1 MPAAAAVRL
10 TWKALGPDPYDRDR
24 GDSSDSGRSTGMLWP
39 AVATNTASEVPPTRA
54 RAPRREMV
62 GRPGL
67 AATRLSPAA
76 SSSPGMGASGDVAAS
91 PVASSARKLR
101 ERNARHIRPN
111 LRATCTVNPAMK
123 AHAP

>member
-67 AATRLSPAA
+67 AGDQTVAGGVVEPGDGRFRPTWRPARWPARPGSCGSATPAT
-76 SSSPGMGASGDVAAS
+76 
-91 PVASSARKLR
+91 SAR
-101 ERNARHIRPN
+101 
-111 LRATCTVNPAMK
+111 T
-123 AHAP
+123 